1 MKACGDEIVESS
13 FASEGYEMKIVSMA
27 APLGARVEDVDL
39 RNLSRQEI
47 TQLQDALLQ
56 FGLLHVPKQALTPQE
71 QIQVS
76 SIFGELEDFPPA
88 ANQLAA
94 FPQIF
99 RVASRHGDG
108 HVEVGR
114 YWHSDG
120 SFRQIPTT
128 MSIWYLVQKP
138 EEGGETLF
146 TDMQLAAQSLP
157 PEKLEAMKSLE
168 TFHRNGVRHPLFM
181 PHPKTGQLALYL
193 NVGLTGGFVGYT
205 PEASAQLIA
214 EFNQHLS
221 RPHAVYA
228 HHWEEGD
235 FVIADNY
242 RVAHRATPISSN
254 QRRILDRTTIRGTG
268 AFWNESQTVQ
278 ELAFA

>member
-1 MKACGDEIVESS
+1 
-13 FASEGYEMKIVSMA
+13 MKIVKMP
-27 APLGARVEDVDL
+27 APLGARVDEVDL
-39 RNLSRQEI
+39 KKLSRKEI
-47 TQLQDALLQ
+47 KQLQDALLQ
-56 FGLLHVPKQALTPQE
+56 FGLLHIPKQGLTPQE

-94 FPQIF
+94 YPQIF

-146 TDMQLAAQSLP
+146 TDMQFAAQSLP
-157 PEKLEAMKSLE
+157 PEKLEALKLLE
-168 TFHRNGVRHPLFM
+168 TFHRNGVRHPLLM
-181 PHPKTGQLALYL
+181 PHPKTEQLALYL
-193 NVGLTGGFVGYT
+193 NVGLTGGFVGYS
-205 PEASAQLIA
+205 PEASALLIA
-214 EFNQHLS
+214 ELNQHLS

-254 QRRILDRTTIRGTG
+254 QRRILDRTTVRGTG
-268 AFWNESQTVQ
+268 AFWSKSLMVD
-278 ELAFA
+278 ELALA